1 MLLATERMKLE
12 RARNSGW
19 LFVVIGALN
28 IAGAVNF
35 GLQSASRGEWAVV
48 VAIAVGVVAVCLIVF
63 GITRIV
69 AGQAAL
75 RRFEDEHGVD
85 AGKQRP
91 VT

>member
-1 MLLATERMKLE
+1 MKLE

-19 LFVVIGALN
+19 LLVFIGA
-28 IAGAVNF
+28 IYIVVATIF
-35 GLQSASRGEWAVV
+35 GLQSGSRGEWAVV
-48 VAIAVGVVAVCLIVF
+48 VAIGVGVVAVCLIVF
-63 GITRIV
+63 GVTRIV
-69 AGQAAL
+69 AGRAAL